1 VVKWAIFTVESV
13 MLGVMGALVR
23 SSGFVVALL
32 TASGVSLFAVL
43 IARGA
48 ARSVALGLAVVV
60 AAFAGLAAE
69 DVLPGA
75 LIVAAFLLAAA
86 ALVAR
91 GRSYAVRGAALC
103 PGGAVLVTLAAPG
116 TPAWARGLAFVA
128 VVVASP
134 TSEIV
139 DRRFPSL
146 TFAFIAVSSIGV
158 YATVPDTEQA
168 RSLVGAFVA
177 VAVVAMASRRSSE
190 SVGPSV
196 SVALVAWAGLVGGVA
211 RPGSVVG
218 AISCLGVLALGSLV
232 RRPTLVRLAAV
243 HAVAV
248 VLASRVAGL
257 RQSAWTALAI
267 AVPIMVIAALALVA
281 GERGRMPDPP

>member
-1 VVKWAIFTVESV
+1 
-13 MLGVMGALVR
+13 MGALVR

-32 TASGVSLFAVL
+32 TASGVSLLAVL
-43 IARGA
+43 VARGA
-48 ARSVALGLAVVV
+48 ARSAALGLAIVV
-60 AAFAGLAAE
+60 AVFAGLAAE

-75 LIVAAFLLAAA
+75 LIVAAFLLAVAA
-86 ALVAR
+86 VIAR

-103 PGGAVLVTLAAPG
+103 PGGVVLVTLAAPG
-116 TPAWARGLAFVA
+116 TPGWARGLAFVA

-146 TFAFIAVSSIGV
+146 IFALIAFSSLGV
-158 YATVPDTEQA
+158 YFTVPDTEQA
-168 RSLVGAFVA
+168 RGLVGALLPVAA
-177 VAVVAMASRRSSE
+177 VALASRRSPE
-190 SVGPSV
+190 SIGPSV

-243 HAVAV
+243 HAVVV

-267 AVPIMVIAALALVA
+267 AVPIMVIAAVVLVA